1 MSVPLS
7 FKVCLLD
14 GDMMWRRHQ
23 DHLRQHQEATVPEPI
38 GSSGEDQITETVP
51 SLLPHYNPRHNC
63 IKSIKVSEVLII
75 IAPSIKGGGGDVAN
89 NL

>member
-1 MSVPLS
+1 MS

-14 GDMMWRRHQ
+14 GDMIWRRHQ
-23 DHLRQHQEATVPEPI
+23 DYLKQHQEATVTEPF
-38 GSSGEDQITETVP
+38 GSSGEDPITETVP

-75 IAPSIKGGGGDVAN
+75 IPSSIKGGGGDVAN
-89 NL
+89 DL